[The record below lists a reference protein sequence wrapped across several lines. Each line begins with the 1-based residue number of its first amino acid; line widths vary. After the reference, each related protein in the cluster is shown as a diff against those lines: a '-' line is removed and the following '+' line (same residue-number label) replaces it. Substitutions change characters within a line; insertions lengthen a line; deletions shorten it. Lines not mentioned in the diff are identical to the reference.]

1 MMNKMKS
8 TFGGKKKVWAAIGT
22 AALLASAAIP
32 ALAAT
37 SDSVTATVTVQSISI
52 TVSDGSVAY
61 GILGVNTSKDTTL
74 GQLNDTQTVT
84 NNGNVNETLLIRGQN
99 SDNWTLEGAAGVDQY
114 VHQVCTAGT
123 GVTDPCDTNPVY
135 TALSIVNQ
143 ALPPF
148 SVYTPT
154 AIQKFDLKITTPTS
168 SSVSAQQNVSVT
180 VVATIAP

>member
-8 TFGGKKKVWAAIGT
+8 TFGGKKKLWAAIGT

-61 GILGVNTSKDTTL
+61 GILGVNTSKDTTSAL
-74 GQLNDTQTVT
+74 GQLDDSQTVT
-84 NNGNVNETLLIRGQN
+84 NNGNVDETLLIRGQD
-99 SDNWTLEGAAGVDQY
+99 SANWTLAGAAGVNQY

-123 GVTDPCDTNPVY
+123 GVPDPCDTNPVY
-135 TALSIVNQ
+135 TALTTVNQ

-168 SSVSAQQNVSVT
+168 SSVSTQQNVSVT
-180 VVATIAP
+180 VVATI